1 MDLLASQEKKFL
13 VIDGRLILM
22 MGILLQGHDYNNWN
36 KVIIALFTNGA
47 YDMEKVWW
55 TD

>member
-22 MGILLQGHDYNNWN
+22 MGILLQGHHYNNWN
-36 KVIIALFTNGA
+36 KKIIDLFINGA
-47 YDMEKVWW
+47 
-55 TD
+55 